1 MRSTSLWLGFLLS
14 CISGLAAMATT
25 TGNGVSRLINVN
37 DGFVQ
42 AGNAPGSN
50 SNQGQW
56 ETDERFQGFSNAVNW
71 FLTWD
76 DNNLYVGRIGGNNA
90 EGSLIYLKADKA
102 GLPFSNSVQG
112 YDGFSP
118 TFSALNG
125 INFVCYLKNGYDEF
139 RTFNGTTWSAPN
151 NSLSPNFSTQAD
163 GNHFEISIPWNLITN
178 GNGKPDNLRAV
189 FYQVVPTPFFVYG
202 ESPWGSGNGNDGP
215 NVGVNDGAPT
225 SAAQPGGN
233 VAVNVAITRWWGC
246 YPVIGGVGANGFVA
260 VPPNAGSDIEV
271 CSTQTSVGL
280 SGNDPAGDA
289 VGTWI
294 LVNWPLGIP
303 QPVLAN
309 ANIRNTNLSGLT
321 ANGIYRLV
329 WSINYGRCP
338 ATPDTVVIRRYQAPI
353 QSSAGPDQILAC
365 GTATTPISANDP
377 GPQINFSGGLGTW
390 SVVSGSGVIASPAS
404 PNTTV
409 SGLSPGTT
417 RLVWTISNGPCT
429 PSRDTVLITVF
440 AQPTADAGPD
450 QIVCGVSTTLA
461 GNNPASIQATANGI
475 WTQLS
480 GPSAATLSNPTIYN
494 TQLIGLVSGVYQL
507 KWKVSN
513 GNCPADSSTVSI
525 TVATPVSANAGINQ
539 SLCGLNQTS
548 LLANAPL
555 APAVGLWSQVSGPNT
570 AAIANPANSNTGVT
584 GLQAGVYVFK
594 WKVSTSGCPADSANV
609 SISIFANP
617 AVQILNGQ
625 TVVCGSQASL
635 SGPNPAAL
643 QNTASGLWT
652 QVSGPSAA
660 SIQNA
665 AAFNSAVTNLLPGV
679 YEFAFTVS
687 NGSCA
692 SASSTY
698 KVTVGT
704 GGIILVDRVVKPE
717 GRKSDGSISVQPS
730 AAALLPVEFSI
741 NGEPFGVGSN
751 FSNLS
756 SGTYLI
762 RMRDAGGC
770 ESDTTFT
777 LKMGFFIP
785 NGISPNGDGSNEV
798 WEIPGIEEYPNA
810 TVKVYNQWG
819 GLVFESTG
827 YSVPWDGTHQGKALP
842 TGTYQ
847 YEVDLKQ
854 GEPFTGK
861 ISLER

>member
-1 MRSTSLWLGFLLS
+1 MRGTYIWFVFLLT
-14 CISGLAAMATT
+14 CFGLTAMATT
-25 TGNGVSRLINVN
+25 TGSGVSRLINVN

-50 SNQGQW
+50 SSQGQW

-90 EGSLIYLKADKA
+90 EGSLIYLRADKA
-102 GLPFSNSVQG
+102 GLPFSNSVQA

-125 INFVCYLKNGYDEF
+125 INFVCYLKSGYDEF
-139 RTFNGTTWSAPN
+139 RTFNGTNWSAPN
-151 NSLSPNFSTQAD
+151 ISLTPNFSTQSD

-202 ESPWGSGNGNDGP
+202 ESPWGTGNGTDGP

-233 VAVNVAITRWWGC
+233 VPANVAITRWWGC

-260 VPPNAGSDIEV
+260 LAPNAGADIEI
-271 CSTQTSVGL
+271 CSNQNSVGL
-280 SGNDPAGDA
+280 NANDPAADA
-289 VGTWI
+289 LGTWS
-294 LVNWPLGIP
+294 VVVWPLGIP

-309 ANIRNTNLSGLT
+309 ANIRNTTLNGLT
-321 ANGIYRLV
+321 ANGVYRLV

-353 QSSAGPDQILAC
+353 QSSAGPDQVLAC
-365 GTATTPISANDP
+365 GTTTASISGNDP
-377 GPQINFSGGLGTW
+377 GPQVNFSGGVGVW
-390 SVVSGSGVIASPAS
+390 SVVSGNAVIASPGSA
-404 PNTTV
+404 NTSI
-409 SGLSPGTT
+409 SGLSLGTT
-417 RLVWTISNGPCT
+417 RLVWTITNGPCT
-429 PSRDTVLITVF
+429 PSRDTVQINVF
-440 AQPTADAGPD
+440 AQPTADAGTN
-450 QIVCGVSTTLA
+450 QNVCGVSTTLA
-461 GNNPASIQATANGI
+461 ANNPASIQSTATGL
-475 WTQLS
+475 WTQIS
-480 GPSAATLSNPTIYN
+480 GPSTASFSNASIYN
-494 TQLIGLVSGVYQL
+494 AQAIGLMAGVYQFQ
-507 KWKVSN
+507 WKVSN
-513 GNCPADSSTVSI
+513 GNCPADSASVSV
-525 TVATPVSANAGINQ
+525 TVATPVSANAGTNQ
-539 SLCGLNQTS
+539 SLCGLTQTS
-548 LLANAPL
+548 LLANVPV
-555 APAVGLWSQVSGPNT
+555 APASGLWSQVSGPT
-570 AAIANPANSNTGVT
+570 AAGITNPTNSNTGIT

-594 WKVSTSGCPADSANV
+594 WKVSTSGCPTDSASV
-609 SISIFANP
+609 SISNFANP
-617 AVQILNGQ
+617 ALQILNGQ
-625 TVVCGSQASL
+625 TVVCGSQATL
-635 SGPNPAAL
+635 SGPNPATL
-643 QNTASGLWT
+643 QSTASGVWA
-652 QVSGPSAA
+652 QVSGPATA
-660 SIQNA
+660 TIQNTSA
-665 AAFNSAVTNLLPGV
+665 YNSAVSNLQPGV
-679 YEFAFTVS
+679 YEFVFIVS

-704 GGIILVDRVVKPE
+704 GGIILLDRVVKPE

-730 AAALLPVEFSI
+730 AAALLPVQFSI
-741 NGEPFGVGSN
+741 NGEPFGASST
-751 FSNLS
+751 FSNLN
-756 SGTYLI
+756 SGSYLI

-770 ESDTTFT
+770 ESDTTLI

-798 WEIPGIEEYPNA
+798 WEIPGIEEYPDA

-819 GLVFESTG
+819 GLVFESIG
-827 YSVPWDGTHQGKALP
+827 YAVPWDGTHQGKALP

-854 GEPFTGK
+854 GDPFTGK